1 MVWRSD
7 QILKGLC
14 TNSRLG
20 LNAAL
25 ALHSF
30 GRDSPG
36 ALLIVYNYTL
46 LVYFCQT

>member
-14 TNSRLG
+14 AHSRLG

-25 ALHSF
+25 APRSF
-30 GRDSPG
+30 GRDSLSAP
-36 ALLIVYNYTL
+36 
-46 LVYFCQT
+46 C